1 MSRKSLYLLVLFFL
15 PSLGYG
21 QTSVQ
26 SNYPESLRGLNGVRV
41 VVLFGRAEALDES
54 KRPALLQI
62 LQSDAE
68 EKLTKA
74 GIRLLKKPG
83 EVQSTPGSPE
93 LYVMVTLDKPNGHVF
108 PVVTETRLLQKAR
121 LAQRPEVELSLAT
134 WVTKS
139 IGDYQLSDLY
149 NMRLQVGN
157 EIQQFIKDYLA
168 ANSTASR

>member
-1 MSRKSLYLLVLFFL
+1 MTKKCLYLLVLFFL

-21 QTSVQ
+21 QTSIE
-26 SNYPESLRGLNGVRV
+26 SNYPKSLRGLDGVRV
-41 VVLFGRAEALDES
+41 VVLFGRAEALDVS

-62 LQSDAE
+62 LQNDAE

-83 EVQSTPGSPE
+83 EVEGAPGSPE
-93 LYVMVTLDKPNGHVF
+93 LYVTVTLDKPNGHVF
-108 PVVTETRLLQKAR
+108 PVVAETRLLQKAR

-139 IGDYQLSDLY
+139 IGDYELSDLY
-149 NMRLQVGN
+149 LMRLQIGN
-157 EIQQFIKDYLA
+157 DIQQFIRDYLA

>member
-1 MSRKSLYLLVLFFL
+1 MASKSLYLLVLFFL

-21 QTSVQ
+21 QTSIQ
-26 SNYPESLRGLNGVRV
+26 SNYPESLRGLSGVRV

-74 GIRLLKKPG
+74 GIRLLNKPG

-108 PVVTETRLLQKAR
+108 PVVSETRLLQKAR
-121 LAQRPEVELSLAT
+121 LSQRPEVELALAT

-139 IGDYQLSDLY
+139 VGDYELSDLY
-149 NMRLQVGN
+149 NLRLQVGN
-157 EIQQFIKDYLA
+157 EIKRFIQDYQA
-168 ANSTASR
+168 ANSAASR

>member
-1 MSRKSLYLLVLFFL
+1 MTNKSLYLLVLFFL

-62 LQSDAE
+62 LQNDAE

-74 GIRLLKKPG
+74 VIRLLKKPG

-93 LYVMVTLDKPNGHVF
+93 LIIMVTLDKPNGHVF

-139 IGDYQLSDLY
+139 IGDYELSDLY

-168 ANSTASR
+168 ANSTARR